1 MTITWNMLVDAT
13 IKKSTH
19 TLIMALLTPFLLTI
33 HLVVEIASFLYTKV
47 QSSLTVSDKN
57 Y

>member
-13 IKKSTH
+13 IKKPTH
-19 TLIMALLTPFLLTI
+19 TLIMALLTPFLLTT